1 MTLPRTLYMTLAMLA
16 LAGPSLAVAA
26 DLAVVHATVLPIS
39 GPPIVDGT
47 VLVEDGR
54 ITAVGAGLAVPEGT
68 PEVVDATGMFLM
80 PGIIDLHSHM
90 GVYPWPHG
98 DAHADGNEMIHPI
111 TPHVRAED
119 GVRVADPAF
128 GLARAG
134 GVTSVLVLPGSGN
147 LMGGQG
153 APLKLRKVRTLAEMR
168 FEAAPRA
175 IKMACGENPKRVYKE
190 DAMGP
195 MTRMGNLAW
204 MRSSFQAARDYRV
217 ARSQSADPVALDPM
231 METLLDVLDGEIR
244 VHVHCYRHDDIEGI
258 IRVMEEFDV
267 QVTAFHHALE
277 AYKVRD
283 LLVEHGAGIA
293 TWPDWWGF
301 KLEAYDAIPQNMQ
314 LVKDTGVSVALHS
327 DSPNTVQRLY
337 TEAAKVVG
345 YGMSEADALE
355 TITLDPAKLLG
366 VEHRVG
372 TIEPG
377 KDADLALFS
386 KHPLDVTTLVQRTW
400 IDGELVYDRATEGAP
415 DARP

>member
-1 MTLPRTLYMTLAMLA
+1 MLSA
-16 LAGPSLAVAA
+16 LLGAVLSTGASAA
-26 DLAVVHATVLPIS
+26 DLAIVHATVLPVS
-39 GPPIVDGT
+39 GPSMEDCT
-47 VLVEDGR
+47 VLVQDGR
-54 ITAVGAGLAVPEGT
+54 ITAVGVGLPVPEGT
-68 PEVVDATGMFLM
+68 LEVVDATGMYLT
-80 PGIIDLHSHM
+80 PGLIDLHSHM
-90 GVYPWPHG
+90 GVYPWPSG

-119 GVRVADPAF
+119 SVRVADPAF
-128 GLARAG
+128 SRARAG

-153 APLKLRKVRTLAEMR
+153 APLKLRNVRTLAEMR

-190 DAMGP
+190 DAFGP

-204 MRSSFQAARDYRV
+204 MRSSFQSALDYRI
-217 ARSQSADPVALDPM
+217 ARERSSEPVAQEAM

-258 IRVMEEFDV
+258 IRVMDEFDV

-283 LLVEHGAGIA
+283 LIVAHGAGIA

-301 KLEAYDAIPQNMQ
+301 KLEAYDAIPENMQ
-314 LVKDTGVSVALHS
+314 LVKDAGARVALHS
-327 DSPNTVQRLY
+327 DSANTVQRLY

-345 YGMSEADALE
+345 YGMSEQDALE
-355 TITLDPAKLLG
+355 TITLDPAILLG
-366 VEHRVG
+366 VADRVG
-372 TIEPG
+372 TIEVG

-386 KHPLDVTTLVQRTW
+386 HHPFDVTTLVVRTW
-400 IDGELVYDRATEGAP
+400 IDGEQVFDRTTEGTP

>member
-1 MTLPRTLYMTLAMLA
+1 MFAGFFGLVLPLTTS
-16 LAGPSLAVAA
+16 LAGAA
-26 DLAVVHATVLPIS
+26 DLAIVHATVFPVS
-39 GPPIVDGT
+39 GPPIEDGT

-54 ITAVGAGLAVPEGT
+54 IVAVGAGLPVPDGT
-68 PEVVDATGMFLM
+68 GEVVDATGKFLI

-90 GVYPWPHG
+90 GVYPWPG
-98 DAHADGNEMIHPI
+98 GKAHADGNEMVHPI

-119 GVRVADPAF
+119 SVRVADPAF
-128 GLARAG
+128 ARARAG

-153 APLKLRKVRTLAEMR
+153 APLKLRPARTLEELR
-168 FEAAPRA
+168 FEGAPRA

-190 DAMGP
+190 DEFGP

-204 MRSSFQAARDYRV
+204 MRSSFQSALDYRV
-217 ARSQSADPVALDPM
+217 AREKSSEPVAEDPM
-231 METLLDVLDGEIR
+231 METLLDVIDGDIR

-258 IRVMEEFDV
+258 LRVMDEFDIH
-267 QVTAFHHALE
+267 VTAFHHALE

-283 LLVEHGAGIA
+283 LLAQHGTGIA

-301 KLEAYDAIPQNMQ
+301 KLEAYDAIPENMQ
-314 LVKDTGVSVALHS
+314 LVKAEGVPVALHS
-327 DSPNTVQRLY
+327 DSANTIQRLY

-355 TITLDPAKLLG
+355 TITLDPARLLG
-366 VEHRVG
+366 VADRVG
-372 TIEPG
+372 SIEVG

-386 KHPLDVTTLVQRTW
+386 RHPFDVTTLVERTW
-400 IDGELVYDRATEGAP
+400 IDGQLVFDRAVEGTP
-415 DARP
+415 DAHP